1 MKHDFVLEIRG
12 VGTHSVVHEARLFRS
27 NVKCAKGTKRIV
39 LGGCADV
46 RAGEDVP

>member
-12 VGTHSVVHEARLFRS
+12 VVHEAHLFCA
-27 NVKCAKGTKRIV
+27 NVKCAKGTRRIV

-46 RAGEDVP
+46 HAREDVP